1 MKKIIIS
8 SLLTG
13 FFFVACK
20 HEFLNSAINPTEVLV
35 TGGPS
40 GTGNPVSDTVCFQN
54 DVLPLY
60 VSYCASAGCHNAT
73 TRADGIQTT
82 DYTTI
87 MRGIKARDAANSKY
101 YKIITKGEMPP
112 RGYPALSSA
121 QISTIKKWIDQGALN
136 TNCVNSCDTTKFTYG
151 TAIQTILANNCNG
164 CHGVVPG
171 SGNVYLGTYAAT
183 QSYINA
189 HKQLFLDAINH
200 APTLPASQRMPIG
213 TPMAACKIT
222 QMTKWIN
229 AGMPQ

>member
-8 SLLTG
+8 GLLAG

-20 HEFLNSAINPTEVLV
+20 HEILNSATNPAEVLV
-35 TGGPS
+35 TGGPAGS
-40 GTGNPVSDTVCFQN
+40 GTTVSDTVCFQN
-54 DVLPLY
+54 DILPLY

-121 QISTIKKWIDQGALN
+121 QISLIKKWIDQGALN

-164 CHGVVPG
+164 CHGVAPG

-183 QSYINA
+183 QSYITA

-200 APTLPASQRMPIG
+200 SPTLPASQRMPIG